1 MINRLRSVTA
11 TICIF
16 ALLASVA
23 LPSLAAAEGG
33 ADMQSTYVV
42 SSETAANDLSSWPAF
57 DVLFLRPLGFGAL
70 ALGSVFFIV
79 SVPLV
84 LLTRPMEIG
93 KPLDTFILQ
102 PARYVWVD
110 PLGRH

>member
-1 MINRLRSVTA
+1 MINRIRSLTA
-11 TICIF
+11 TICI
-16 ALLASVA
+16 LAMLAGVT

-42 SSETAANDLSSWPAF
+42 SSKSAANDISSWPAF

-70 ALGSVFFIV
+70 ALGAGLFAL

-84 LLTRPMEIG
+84 LLTRPAEIG
-93 KPLDTFILQ
+93 KPLDTFIIQ
-102 PARYVWVD
+102 PARYLWVD
-110 PLGRH
+110 PLGAH